1 MSDTNASEQQRETN
15 RPPAL
20 NRTSLQVVVARILGF
35 SIMAAAAIAVIW
47 VVMLRE
53 SSLSTDHASIRA
65 TTVPIASHVPGRV
78 VDVFVENNTFV
89 EAGELLFRVDPEFYE
104 LRVEQARAVLRTAE
118 AELATGSRLIA
129 VQDTNVDI
137 ADRQIDRA
145 RNHVELTR
153 QTLERLENLLPRG
166 MVTAQQ
172 VDNARTLYQDALISL
187 DETLSQQAAAQT
199 LVGTLDAAMAQVDL
213 ARASLAMAERELRD
227 TEVYAPISGRI
238 TGADL
243 GIGTHVMVGVPL
255 FTLIDAEGWRVSA
268 LFRETELPNIH
279 IGAPVD
285 VFVMSSPN
293 RRLSGRIESLGYGV
307 RTTDE
312 INIIGLP
319 VVDSSV
325 DWVRVA
331 QRFPVTIRLDD
342 PPEELMRIGA
352 SASVTI
358 RAVQSS
364 EQSHE

>member
-1 MSDTNASEQQRETN
+1 MSETK
-15 RPPAL
+15 RKPAL
-20 NRTSLQVVVARILGF
+20 NRIPIKTMFVRIIGF
-35 SIMAAAAIAVIW
+35 AIIAAAAMAVIW
-47 VVMLRE
+47 VITLRE

-89 EAGELLFRVDPEFYE
+89 EAGDLLFRIDPEFYE
-104 LRVEQARAVLRTAE
+104 LRVEQAQAVLRTAE
-118 AELATGSRLIA
+118 AELATGRRLIA

-137 ADRQIDRA
+137 ATRQIDRA

-172 VDNARTLYQDALISL
+172 VDNARSLYQDALISL

-199 LVGTLDAAMAQVDL
+199 LVGSLDAAMAQVDL
-213 ARASLAMAERELRD
+213 ARSALTMAERELRD
-227 TEVYAPISGRI
+227 TYVYAPISGRI
-238 TGADL
+238 TGADI
-243 GIGTHVMVGVPL
+243 GVGTHVMVGVPL
-255 FTLIDAEGWRVSA
+255 FTLIDTEDWRVSA
-268 LFRETELPNIH
+268 LFRETELPKIH

-285 VFVMSSPN
+285 VFVMSAPN
-293 RRLSGRIESLGYGV
+293 QRLSGRVESLGYGV

-319 VVDSSV
+319 IVDSSV

-352 SASVTI
+352 SASVII
-358 RAVQSS
+358 RSVQL
-364 EQSHE
+364 HE